1 MYTRIVFVNIHIRSF
16 RLSLLTYYK
25 VALWTGVALVNI
37 IIINNTI
44 TVSRRGTALHYMGGG
59 DFDGD
64 ELFFTDDEFVVR

>member
-1 MYTRIVFVNIHIRSF
+1 MYTRIVFVIIYIHSF

-25 VALWTGVALVNI
+25 VALWTGVAPVN

-64 ELFFTDDEFVVR
+64 ELFFTDDEFIVR